1 VPLSRRTLERRFA
14 ALLGRSPRDEIARV
28 QLGHVKQLLTMTNY
42 PLSKIAQLAG
52 FRYVESMCVLFKKA
66 TGLTPG
72 QYRREP
78 HA

>member
-1 VPLSRRTLERRFA
+1 
-14 ALLGRSPRDEIARV
+14 
-28 QLGHVKQLLTMTNY
+28 MTNY